1 MLYRFVDEQ
10 KAEGFAVERIC
21 EIAGVSTSAYYDWK
35 KHRDGIVGASVV
47 RERLL
52 VNEIRQ
58 IHKASKG
65 TYGSPRVTVELCNR
79 GRVVNHKRV
88 ERLMRVYDIVGHT
101 PKKRTV
107 TTIPYAA
114 HRIPDLV
121 KRDFTPNDLDATW
134 CGDITYIRTWEGFLY
149 LAVVEDLASRRILG
163 LSMASHMRASL
174 VGDALT
180 EAVGTRGGHVDGVV
194 FHSDRGSQYTSG
206 EYGDLCTEYRVTQ
219 SVGRTGVC
227 WDNAPSESFFATL
240 KKELVNRTTFR
251 THAEARIA
259 IRHWIE
265 SWYNRRRLSSVI
277 GYQTPTEWENHYRHN
292 TQTLAA

>member
-1 MLYRFVDEQ
+1 MILYLFVDEQ
-10 KAEGFAVERIC
+10 KAEGFPIERIC

-35 KHRDGIVGASVV
+35 KHRRGVVTIAEV

-52 VNEIRQ
+52 VATIRE
-58 IHKASKG
+58 IHKMSDG

-79 GRVVNHKRV
+79 GRGVNHKRV

-101 PKKRTV
+101 PKKRAV

-121 KRDFTPNDLDATW
+121 KRNFTPDGLDVTW
-134 CGDITYIRTWEGFLY
+134 CGDITYISTWEGFLY

-163 LSMASHMRASL
+163 MSMASHMRASL
-174 VGDALT
+174 VGNALE

-227 WDNAPSESFFATL
+227 WDNAPS
-240 KKELVNRTTFR
+240 
-251 THAEARIA
+251 
-259 IRHWIE
+259 
-265 SWYNRRRLSSVI
+265 
-277 GYQTPTEWENHYRHN
+277 
-292 TQTLAA
+292 

>member
-10 KAEGFAVERIC
+10 KAEGFPIERIC
-21 EIAGVSTSAYYDWK
+21 DVAGVSTSAYYDWK
-35 KHRDGIVGASVV
+35 KHRRGVITNP
-47 RERLL
+47 ERVEMLL
-52 VNEIRQ
+52 VAKIRQ
-58 IHKASKG
+58 IHKDSDG

-79 GRVVNHKRV
+79 GRVVNRKRV

-121 KRDFTPNDLDATW
+121 KRNFTPDGLDVTW
-134 CGDITYIRTWEGFLY
+134 AGDITYISTWEGFLY

-163 LSMASHMRASL
+163 MSMASHMRASL
-174 VGDALT
+174 VADALK
-180 EAVGTRGGHVDGVV
+180 EAVGTRGGHVAGVV

-206 EYGDLCTEYRVTQ
+206 EYGDLCAGYRITQ

-227 WDNAPSESFFATL
+227 LLT
-240 KKELVNRTTFR
+240 
-251 THAEARIA
+251 
-259 IRHWIE
+259 
-265 SWYNRRRLSSVI
+265 
-277 GYQTPTEWENHYRHN
+277 G
-292 TQTLAA
+292 